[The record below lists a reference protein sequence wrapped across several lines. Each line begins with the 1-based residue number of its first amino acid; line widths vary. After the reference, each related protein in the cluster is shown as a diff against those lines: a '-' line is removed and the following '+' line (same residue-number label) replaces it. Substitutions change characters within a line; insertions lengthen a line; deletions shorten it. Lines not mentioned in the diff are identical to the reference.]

1 MEFKSIF
8 FKVLLFF
15 SIILA
20 ILCCINN
27 SVINVLTKITTVPL
41 FIINILIVINS
52 INTLIIDITSKKSQ
66 YYKDFEN
73 VNTISKEEQKEKIKK
88 EIIYNKICH
97 LFEINVNR
105 FISSIMVIIL
115 AVLFLLMIFHNQI
128 YNKINDFSDII
139 AVLSC
144 TLLIIDVNYKEKI
157 AKKIIDKFY
166 KYENKRYKDDE
177 I

>member
-8 FKVLLFF
+8 FKVLLFL

-27 SVINVLTKITTVPL
+27 SVINNITKITVVPL
-41 FIINILIVINS
+41 FIINILIVVNS
-52 INTLIIDITSKKSQ
+52 INTIIIDITSEKMQ
-66 YYKDFEN
+66 YYKNFEN
-73 VNTISKEEQKEKIKK
+73 DNTISKEEQKAKIKK
-88 EIIYNKICH
+88 EIIYGRICH
-97 LFEINVNR
+97 LFEKNINR
-105 FISSIMVIIL
+105 FISSIMVSTLVI
-115 AVLFLLMIFHNQI
+115 LFLLMIFHNQI
-128 YNKINDFSDII
+128 YNKISDFGDII

-166 KYENKRYKDDE
+166 KCENKRHKDDK

>member
-1 MEFKSIF
+1 MEVKSIF
-8 FKVLLFF
+8 YKVLFYL

-27 SVINVLTKITTVPL
+27 SAIENLTRITVVPL

-52 INTLIIDITSKKSQ
+52 INTLIIDITSEKRQ
-66 YYKDFEN
+66 YYKEFEN
-73 VNTISKEEQKEKIKK
+73 DETISKEEQKGKIKQ
-88 EIIYNKICH
+88 EIVYDKICH
-97 LFEINVNR
+97 LFEININR
-105 FISSIMVIIL
+105 FISSIMVIVLVI
-115 AVLFLLMIFHNQI
+115 LFLLMIFHNQI
-128 YNKINDFSDII
+128 YNGISNFDNII

-157 AKKIIDKFY
+157 AKRIIGIFY
-166 KYENKRYKDDE
+166 KYENKRYKDEE

>member
-8 FKVLLFF
+8 FKVLLFL

-27 SVINVLTKITTVPL
+27 SVINNLTKITVVPL

-52 INTLIIDITSKKSQ
+52 INTLIIDITSEKRQ

-73 VNTISKEEQKEKIKK
+73 DNTISKEEQKAKIKK
-88 EIIYNKICH
+88 EIIYDRICH
-97 LFEINVNR
+97 LFEININR
-105 FISSIMVIIL
+105 FISSIMVINLVI
-115 AVLFLLMIFHNQI
+115 LFLLMIFHNQI
-128 YNKINDFSDII
+128 YNKIYDFSDII
-139 AVLSC
+139 AILSC
-144 TLLIIDVNYKEKI
+144 TLLIIDVNYKDKI
-157 AKKIIDKFY
+157 AKKIIDKLY
-166 KYENKRYKDDE
+166 KYENKVYKDDR